1 MCPLTP
7 YRGNSKGGDVD
18 PTAREA
24 FTRVV
29 TDALQEP
36 EGQTQIE
43 TVKGMLYRALEKNAL
58 IPNEQRSFFGWQ

>member
-1 MCPLTP
+1 M
-7 YRGNSKGGDVD
+7 Y

-43 TVKGMLYRALEKNAL
+43 TVKGMLYRALEKNAFNSERAEEL
-58 IPNEQRSFFGWQ
+58 FGWQ